1 MKNLLILLAI
11 PLFLISCVRD
21 NDGDNKIGETVSLNL
36 ELDLNLS
43 LKKSDETNKGV
54 GLTNKF
60 SEFQHIF
67 KDEVDLV
74 FTSTTTTFSTTLT
87 ITPND
92 LSNTPTL
99 VIPYGTYSWSILDN
113 EQDGN
118 VDYFLRSYLPIYGN
132 GSVEIYSSE
141 VSIDLLVDTNFGL
154 VTVEKENISSAKI
167 SLGDWEK
174 NLILEGDYFYLY
186 ALQSDGYQLSIDESV
201 YNTTITRYIDSP
213 NILYAKTHYN
223 YILAFSD
230 VDVNSISIKSSP
242 FTQYDFYLQPTATL
256 SSTCSLSLS
265 PYQSQSYLT
274 QTVSA
279 TSSIQTVTFS
289 TSTTCSETINYSV
302 SGLPAGVSM
311 DIIEL
316 TYPRISG
323 TVSSSVSSGTYN
335 YTITAFN
342 STSSSTATVSA
353 TATGTIIVSNTNSN
367 TNESG
372 SLEFNNDDEVNFV
385 GVGNAILT
393 SDDGLTWST
402 RTSPTNAFLR
412 DVIYVN
418 NLWIAVGNDG
428 TILTSQ
434 NGKNWTERSSG
445 SDAALIRITYG
456 NQKYV
461 VSGQSGTI
469 LTSTDAINWTASDTN
484 ISYDLSGLVY
494 GKQQFIAAPWG
505 NGNSGSPFLTST
517 NGDSWTQ
524 VAHNLTDNDNAFNSN
539 ERLVE
544 DIAFGNNV
552 FVGVGIYGR
561 IIKSTDGINW
571 FSVSTSV
578 VNQNLGGN
586 GGSLYNLDFI
596 NGKFVAVG
604 GGMDTNSLALIMT
617 SSDGENWSKKNNDLT
632 STQWARFFSITYG
645 NGLYVVSG
653 NKSGND
659 PGTVV
664 LTSQD
669 GENWTTNLLYEGS
682 NYNIFDLAYKN
693 Q

>member
-21 NDGDNKIGETVSLNL
+21 NDEDNKIGETVSLNL

-60 SEFQHIF
+60 SEFEHIF
-67 KDEVDLV
+67 KDDVDLV

-335 YTITAFN
+335 YTVTAFN

-353 TATGTIIVSNTNSN
+353 TATGTIIVTSTNTTTSK
-367 TNESG
+367 TV
-372 SLEFNNDDEVNFV
+372 SLENNRGLTIDANDNIYISEYSGLIKKIDNNKNITNFAGNSQSGDEIGDLESARFTNPIALDFDTNGNLFVSDHNNDKIKKIDINGNVITYASIDRPNGIFIDNNNNLFVCESNGHKIKKVDSSGNIYLVVGSSQGNFN
-385 GVGNAILT
+385 GVGDNAQI
-393 SDDGLTWST
+393 
-402 RTSPTNAFLR
+402 TSPQAISMDSNGYLYFTTQNEIKKIDL
-412 DVIYVN
+412 N
-418 NLWIAVGNDG
+418 N
-428 TILTSQ
+428 
-434 NGKNWTERSSG
+434 
-445 SDAALIRITYG
+445 
-456 NQKYV
+456 NQ
-461 VSGQSGTI
+461 
-469 LTSTDAINWTASDTN
+469 LSTFHS
-484 ISYDLSGLVY
+484 V
-494 GKQQFIAAPWG
+494 
-505 NGNSGSPFLTST
+505 NSGSNFALR
-517 NGDSWTQ
+517 GLAIDS
-524 VAHNLTDNDNAFNSN
+524 ND
-539 ERLVE
+539 
-544 DIAFGNNV
+544 NV
-552 FVGVGIYGR
+552 FV
-561 IIKSTDGINW
+561 
-571 FSVSTSV
+571 SV
-578 VNQNLGGN
+578 NDNEN
-586 GGSLYNLDFI
+586 DFHQI
-596 NGKFVAVG
+596 LK
-604 GGMDTNSLALIMT
+604 I
-617 SSDGENWSKKNNDLT
+617 
-632 STQWARFFSITYG
+632 
-645 NGLYVVSG
+645 
-653 NKSGND
+653 
-659 PGTVV
+659 
-664 LTSQD
+664 SQD
-669 GENWTTNLLYEGS
+669 GVQTLLAGSSNGFKDGLGNQAKFGGAIWHMDFDSEGNLLV
-682 NYNIFDLAYKN
+682 NDQYNGAIRKIDADGNVTTL
-693 Q
+693 